1 MWMTYTLYSSVLE
14 AEETITLLMPHPH
27 QVQDGKYT
35 KDDLYEKR
43 RCLPVLFA
51 MGDEGS
57 ENNWWMRY
65 SFAEGDIQTHVAAV
79 VGIRGMAMNEKTK
92 KFLAEE
98 LPVLLCAQFPLDFDD
113 MAFLGWKRSACF
125 NSALNGSVYRLVLS
139 AESDDCATAM
149 QTALTQLTV
158 KG

>member
-1 MWMTYTLYSSVLE
+1 MDALQ
-14 AEETITLLMPHPH
+14 A
-27 QVQDGKYT
+27 
-35 KDDLYEKR
+35 
-43 RCLPVLFA
+43 LP
-51 MGDEGS
+51 
-57 ENNWWMRY
+57 
-65 SFAEGDIQTHVAAV
+65 EGDIQTHVAAV

-98 LPVLLCAQFPLDFDD
+98 LPVLLCAQFPLDFDRYGVSGVE
-113 MAFLGWKRSACF
+113 AAAPCF